1 MKMKNISGKIAYF
14 RDTILESEKD
24 YVKKLKKNPRFNKT
38 VKNLNE
44 TFTVE
49 ELYKIATDTMNKI
62 ELGQVKEKDLKQEEF
77 FMLASV
83 SAIVDLQ
90 KTKTYERVI

>member
-24 YVKKLKKNPRFNKT
+24 YVKKLKKNPRFNQT

-49 ELYKIATDTMNKI
+49 ELYKIASDTMNKI